1 VPLALQREF
10 VKAFNFNPGKFPPWL
25 GAGLSVLLFSADV
38 LATGAVL
45 RDPRASF
52 FIQTFGD
59 LQEEL
64 KTARVQGKQ
73 GILLF
78 FEADGCRFCTA
89 MRKGVLSRLEVQDW
103 YRDRFVSIAIDI
115 HGDVEITDLDGVTLP
130 EKMIAEQRR
139 VFLTPTVSFIDLEG
153 AEVYRHVG
161 LVKSVDEF
169 LAMGEY
175 VAGKHYFDT
184 EFPVYAGS
192 RGVRIPADSLVT
204 PAEESPK

>member
-1 VPLALQREF
+1 MN
-10 VKAFNFNPGKFPPWL
+10 AFNFDRRNFL
-25 GAGLSVLLFSADV
+25 ARFGAVLSVLLFSASDV
-38 LATGAVL
+38 LATESFS

-52 FIQTFGD
+52 FIQSFGD
-59 LQEEL
+59 LPDEL
-64 KTARVQGKQ
+64 KTARAQGKQ

-78 FEADGCRFCTA
+78 FEADGCRYCTA
-89 MRKGVLSRLEVQDW
+89 MLKGVLSQREVQDW

-115 HGDVEITDLDGVTLP
+115 HGDVEIKDVDGVTLP

-139 VFLTPTVSFIDLEG
+139 VFLTPTVAFIDLDG

-161 LVKSVDEF
+161 LVKTVQEF

-184 EFPVYAGS
+184 EFPVYAS
-192 RGVRIPADSLVT
+192 SLGVRKPAETLVT